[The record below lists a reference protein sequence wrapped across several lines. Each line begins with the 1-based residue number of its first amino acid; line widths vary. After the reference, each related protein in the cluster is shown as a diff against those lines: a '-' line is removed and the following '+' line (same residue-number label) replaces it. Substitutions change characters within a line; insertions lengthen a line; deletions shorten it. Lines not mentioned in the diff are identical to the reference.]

1 MLLDLMVVE
10 LVTTA
15 DVLWNPQGP
24 RFLMLQCH
32 RCLSVS
38 IVFPSPHYHINMSGA
53 KGRRS
58 HPWLFAP
65 QLRSC
70 HSLMKRCDGSISDS
84 KYFSQ
89 STSYHEISV
98 FIPKYSF
105 GQSFPSCSVMYCF
118 WKRWCRRRPRGV
130 ELATVPHHE
139 LQWRCFCQLWWILPK
154 PLGWMMGNVYR
165 KTSLGLRGFF
175 FSLYRKHKDCV
186 PFNFLAWPEP
196 GSLSFKIFLLILLF
210 LFRGKRSRD
219 WGESWGST

>member
-1 MLLDLMVVE
+1 
-10 LVTTA
+10 
-15 DVLWNPQGP
+15 
-24 RFLMLQCH
+24 
-32 RCLSVS
+32 
-38 IVFPSPHYHINMSGA
+38 MSGA

-175 FSLYRKHKDCV
+175 SLFIGNTKTVFPLTSLPDL
-186 PFNFLAWPEP
+186 NLDL
-196 GSLSFKIFLLILLF
+196 SLSRYFFWSCFFCSEERDQEIEGKVGDQHKPVDGWVCLLLALVSSVYKWSDF
-210 LFRGKRSRD
+210 GMR
-219 WGESWGST
+219 